1 VETITGGN
9 APDMTAIESA
19 IDGWFNALRM
29 GDIEAAWDGMSARS
43 QRSLGSYEMLVS
55 ISTELIE
62 GWAQWAVAENR
73 ALTVIDESPDGPLTV
88 LEVELSG
95 TVTRE
100 GMTEETRSV
109 MRVVVD
115 RTEYLVSPF
124 EEFGNVAL
132 QINADPS
139 ELERPPVP
147 EGSGSGRRVV
157 YANAEQRVWL
167 IDENEKVVDTY
178 LVSGK
183 QGVPAPGTYEI
194 YSKSE
199 LAYAGHDDITMRYM
213 ARFTKS
219 PTSDLAIGFHSIPYF
234 GNGEPMQ
241 TEEQLG
247 EYHSAGCVRQSLG
260 HAAALYEWAPEGTV
274 VVVLP

>member
-1 VETITGGN
+1 
-9 APDMTAIESA
+9 MQAIETAVDS
-19 IDGWFNALRM
+19 WFNALRA
-29 GDIEAAWDGMSARS
+29 GDVVRAWDLMSVRS
-43 QRSLGSYEMLVS
+43 QRSLGSYEMFDS
-55 ISTELIE
+55 IATELVE
-62 GWAQWAVAENR
+62 GWAEWAVAENR
-73 ALTVIDESPDGPLTV
+73 RLTVTGDSTDGSLTVI
-88 LEVELSG
+88 EVELSG

-100 GMTEETRSV
+100 GMTEDARSI
-109 MRVVVD
+109 MRVVQDGVG
-115 RTEYLVSPF
+115 YLVSPF
-124 EEFGNVAL
+124 EEFGNVAR
-132 QINADPS
+132 QVNADPAD
-139 ELERPPVP
+139 LDQPPVP
-147 EGSGSGRRVV
+147 EGSGQGRRVV
-157 YANAEQRVWL
+157 YANAAQRVWL
-167 IDENEKVVDTY
+167 IDETEEVVDTY

-199 LAYAGHDDITMRYM
+199 LAYAGHDNITMRYM
-213 ARFTKS
+213 ARFAKS

-260 HAAALYEWAPEGTV
+260 HAAALYDWAPEGTV